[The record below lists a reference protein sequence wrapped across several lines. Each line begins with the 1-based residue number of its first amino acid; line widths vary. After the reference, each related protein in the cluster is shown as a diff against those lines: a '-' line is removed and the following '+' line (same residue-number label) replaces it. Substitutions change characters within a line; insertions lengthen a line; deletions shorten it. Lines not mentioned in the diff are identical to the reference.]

1 MASGKIRIE
10 ISDSGI
16 QDILRSSPV
25 QSFLKA
31 KADRIAA
38 AAGKGMRASSYVGRT
53 RARAS
58 VITATGGARRAE
70 ATDRSLTKA
79 IDAGRG

>member
-1 MASGKIRIE
+1 MASIRIDMN
-10 ISDSGI
+10 SAGI
-16 QDILRSSPV
+16 QELLKSGPV
-25 QSFLKA
+25 RALLKA

-38 AAGKGMRASSYVGRT
+38 AAGPGMLASSRVGKT

-58 VITATGGARRAE
+58 VITDSFAAKRAE
-70 ATDRSLTKA
+70 ATSRSLTRA